1 MSLHLNVPF
10 KKYKPKNIQ
19 SKKLNHSKKQLNS
32 NLFELENNSQIL
44 KEEYNQKTQKLNSLS
59 ILFKKMK

>member
-1 MSLHLNVPF
+1 M
-10 KKYKPKNIQ
+10 
-19 SKKLNHSKKQLNS
+19 NS

-59 ILFKKMK
+59 ILFKKMKRQKKMFLKEKRKIIKIINIIK